1 MGANVGIFLE
11 RKKAATVVDEI
22 WAQLRRLILQGT
34 LVPGTRLVELDIA
47 AQTGASQGSVREALQ
62 RLERD
67 GLVVRRGRNGTFV
80 TEVSPAEMHEIFR
93 IRGVVESCAIRRL
106 ARRVRPEQLEELREL
121 VERMR
126 EAGRAGDTVAVVGHD
141 MAFHQRICAWAEHPI
156 LLRVWTLLH
165 GQLERFLVIYDA
177 SHFADLTTVADNHL
191 PILEALEAGDADA
204 AAERIERHVMIGAP
218 PESLD

>member
-67 GLVVRRGRNGTFV
+67 GLVVRWGRNGTFV

-126 EAGRAGDTVAVVGHD
+126 EAGRRGTRWRWWV
-141 MAFHQRICAWAEHPI
+141 
-156 LLRVWTLLH
+156 
-165 GQLERFLVIYDA
+165 
-177 SHFADLTTVADNHL
+177 TTWRSISGSVRGRSI
-191 PILEALEAGDADA
+191 PSCCGCG
-204 AAERIERHVMIGAP
+204 RCCTG
-218 PESLD
+218 SSSGSW